1 MKQSVVF
8 ILTMLICFSF
18 ANPVL
23 ASEFESDL
31 SNSQVCQV
39 VQGCTAN
46 LIVNEQVG
54 CAHVSVE
61 NSNSYEVTVV
71 WTVYGY
77 LRGDNVQREVAGGTL
92 HVGGAGGT
100 KNSGYFY
107 NIEEY
112 SSLNLK
118 IEVWKCD

>member
-31 SNSQVCQV
+31 SNSQVCHV

-46 LIVNEQVG
+46 LYVEEAYG
-54 CAHVSVE
+54 GAKVSVE

-92 HVGGAGGT
+92 HVG
-100 KNSGYFY
+100 SGDTEWSNYFY

>member
-31 SNSQVCQV
+31 SNSQVCHV

-46 LIVNEQVG
+46 LNVEESYGRAN
-54 CAHVSVE
+54 VSVE

-92 HVGGAGGT
+92 HVGSGDT
-100 KNSGYFY
+100 KSSDYFY
-107 NIEEY
+107 NIEDY

>member
-31 SNSQVCQV
+31 SNSQVCHV

-46 LIVNEQVG
+46 LNVAEEYGRAN
-54 CAHVSVE
+54 VSVE

-92 HVGGAGGT
+92 HVG
-100 KNSGYFY
+100 SGDTESSDYFY

-118 IEVWKCD
+118 IKVWKCD

>member
-46 LIVNEQVG
+46 LIVDEQLG
-54 CAHVSVE
+54 RAHVSVE

-92 HVGGAGGT
+92 HVGSGETGMS
-100 KNSGYFY
+100 NSFY

>member
-46 LIVNEQVG
+46 LCVEEAYG
-54 CAHVSVE
+54 RARVSVE
-61 NSNSYEVTVV
+61 NSNPYEVTVV

-100 KNSGYFY
+100 NSSDYFY

>member
-1 MKQSVVF
+1 MKHNVVF
-8 ILTMLICFSF
+8 ILTILLCFSF

-23 ASEFESDL
+23 ASKSESDL
-31 SNSQVCQV
+31 SNSQVCVV

-46 LIVNEQVG
+46 LYIVENEGYAYVK
-54 CAHVSVE
+54 AS

-77 LRGDNVQREVAGGTL
+77 LKGDDKQREVAGGSL
-92 HVGGAGGT
+92 SLSAKGSDKSAA
-100 KNSGYFY
+100 FY
-107 NIEEY
+107 NIEDY

>member
-31 SNSQVCQV
+31 SNSQVCHV

-46 LIVNEQVG
+46 LNVHEQQG
-54 CAHVSVE
+54 FADVSVK

-92 HVGGAGGT
+92 HVG
-100 KNSGYFY
+100 SGDTEWSKPFY

>member
-31 SNSQVCQV
+31 SNSQVCHV

-46 LIVNEQVG
+46 LYVYEQAG
-54 CAHVSVE
+54 SAEVSVY

-92 HVGGAGGT
+92 HVGSKASKT
-100 KNSGYFY
+100 SSYFY

-118 IEVWKCD
+118 IKVWKCD